1 MNAQGRPEG
10 QPQHTT
16 TTVPGLYDAGTLLR
30 AADALRAGQDTF
42 TATQVAYLIALAHDT
57 GRRHAAA
64 EDFAAVAGCWAEYA
78 NPAQARGGRIA
89 AELAEM
95 DDLARRR
102 AEREGRPYR
111 IHPGG
116 PVDWDTGLPAQRGA
130 A

>member
-1 MNAQGRPEG
+1 MNAQSRPEDRLQ
-10 QPQHTT
+10 QPPAILPDVT
-16 TTVPGLYDAGTLLR
+16 DAGTILR
-30 AADALRAGQDTF
+30 ATNALKAGQSAF
-42 TATQVAYLIALAHDT
+42 TANQVAYLIALAYDT

-64 EDFAAVAGCWAEYA
+64 EDIAATVGCWSEYA
-78 NPAQARGGRIA
+78 NPAQARGARIA
-89 AELAEM
+89 AELAGM

-111 IHPGG
+111 LHPGG